1 MSFMTN
7 DEPGLAEALTVAR
20 RAIETGAVER
30 DIDKALTVL
39 ARSLGASRIETGTIK
54 ALRAVVTQLS
64 TPNMPDKVAWQ
75 TNDASRSNF
84 MKWKARLRDAPEV
97 WTPAARNGLPDPH
110 GELEARFA

>member
-54 ALRAVVTQLS
+54 ALRAIVTQLS

-75 TNDASRSNF
+75 TNGASKSNF
-84 MKWKARLRDAPEV
+84 MKWKARL
-97 WTPAARNGLPDPH
+97 
-110 GELEARFA
+110 